1 LLFGVATAFGE
12 DQGDGQRVFHLGNS
26 HSASTLHKGLEE
38 MAHGEGYTD
47 HSWDAHNIP
56 GAPIDW
62 LWNHPPN
69 GAGAKGVLDQPP
81 GFDVLTLQSYNKTD
95 EDEINSCINF
105 TGLALDGNPDA
116 RIIMF
121 TIWPGS
127 TDDWENPSLGRTEA
141 WPEQVKAA
149 IEDAHPGTSVTVAPT
164 SRIFRE
170 LGFMADAGEL
180 PGVDSRFEFFSDGG
194 HLNATGAYVVCLTF
208 SDNAVGLG
216 RRGHIPDI
224 LVLGRMK

>member
-1 LLFGVATAFGE
+1 
-12 DQGDGQRVFHLGNS
+12 
-26 HSASTLHKGLEE
+26 
-38 MAHGEGYTD
+38 
-47 HSWDAHNIP
+47 
-56 GAPIDW
+56 
-62 LWNHPPN
+62 
-69 GAGAKGVLDQPP
+69 
-81 GFDVLTLQSYNKTD
+81 
-95 EDEINSCINF
+95 
-105 TGLALDGNPDA
+105 
-116 RIIMF
+116 MF